1 VRHPDAVNRIPE
13 PELMDEAEQAR
24 AYSEA
29 DFAEAHDRCVAL
41 CEDFVGRDGLTGTI
55 LDLGCGPA
63 DVTVRLARR
72 FPRAV
77 LHGVDGAEAMLAHG
91 RARVAREKLADRIRL
106 TRALLPRDAPPLEQ
120 YDGVVSN
127 SLLHHLHDPAVL
139 WGAVARHAKPRAPV
153 FVMDLRRPASIDD
166 ARRLRD
172 TYAGG
177 EPDVLQR
184 DFYNSLCAAFTPEE
198 VRAQVRQAG
207 LTLEVLT
214 AGDRHLVARG
224 HR

>member
-1 VRHPDAVNRIPE
+1 VNRIPE

-29 DFAEAHDRCVAL
+29 DFAETHDRCAAL
-41 CEDFVGRDGLTGTI
+41 CEEFFGRDGLVGTI

-72 FPRAV
+72 FPRAAF
-77 LHGVDGAEAMLAHG
+77 HGVDGAEAMLAHG
-91 RARVAREKLADRIRL
+91 RARVAREGLADRIRL
-106 TRALLPRDAPPLEQ
+106 THALLPRDVPPLEQ

-127 SLLHHLHDPAVL
+127 SLLHHLHDPSVL
-139 WGAVARHAKPRAPV
+139 WGAVARYAKPRAPV
-153 FVMDLRRPASIDD
+153 FIMDLRRPASVDD
-166 ARRLRD
+166 ARRLAA
-172 TYAGG
+172 THAAG

-184 DFYNSLCAAFTPEE
+184 DFLNSLCAAFTPEE
-198 VRAQVRQAG
+198 VRRQ
-207 LTLEVLT
+207 LREMSLELDVV
-214 AGDRHLVARG
+214 AIGDRHLVAQG